1 MADEV
6 QEAQQPAATGEAAP
20 SPAPEATTEAAPAA
34 AQPVTLEDKLA
45 NLQTLYMEL
54 TKQFGILR
62 FQVNELQMQAALA
75 SNQASNQ
82 ASQSAKAPSMSAILR
97 RLDRHG
103 IRVQPEDEDEVA
115 AGSGSERWGSAA
127 WTEAGD
133 GKDYPAA

>member
-62 FQVNELQMQAALA
+62 FQVNQLQMQAAL
-75 SNQASNQ
+75 ASNQ